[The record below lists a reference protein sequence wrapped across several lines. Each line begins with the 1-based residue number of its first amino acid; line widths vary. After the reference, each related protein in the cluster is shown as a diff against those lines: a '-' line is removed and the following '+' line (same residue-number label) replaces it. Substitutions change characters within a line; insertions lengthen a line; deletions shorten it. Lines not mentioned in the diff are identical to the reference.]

1 MKLHDY
7 LVAKIGTNNENF
19 LMNLKCHIQQ
29 TSKKVESVI
38 QAHLPQAGYISLKDM
53 LEHLPIKRSTVWKWV
68 KTEKFPSPVKIH
80 TLTRWRVE
88 EVNAWLAQ
96 FTDEA
101 HQTQE
106 RHSYGE

>member
-1 MKLHDY
+1 MLK
-7 LVAKIGTNNENF
+7 TNNCSS
-19 LMNLKCHIQQ
+19 L
-29 TSKKVESVI
+29 SPVE
-38 QAHLPQAGYISLKDM
+38 YISLKDM

-88 EVNAWLAQ
+88 EVRAWLAQ

-106 RHSYGE
+106 RHSYGG